1 MSLIR
6 KLAGQT
12 AIYGLSTILGRFL
25 NYLLV
30 PLYTAVLADA
40 ADYGIITQLFAYS
53 GFVMVVFSYRMESA
67 FFRFGTP
74 TRQREKA
81 YATGLGSLWVTSLF
95 LSGCLFLF
103 SQPIAWALQLDDYP
117 HFIRYLSLIIGLD
130 ALCELPFARLRLEQK
145 PFAFVAVKLT
155 NIGINIGLNLF
166 WLLFCP
172 WASKQGW
179 HWVHAVWTP
188 ETPVQYI
195 LLANVFA
202 SAATLALLSPNLIV
216 RPGQFDWTL
225 HKEMIRYAAPLV
237 VVSLAGIVNEMLDR
251 SILIYLL
258 PGDDLSNRAQLGI
271 YGANYKLAMLI
282 TLFTQAYR
290 YAAEPFFFRVS
301 AEKDSPAV
309 LAKAADWFT
318 LATSA
323 AMLGILLFLPLIKH
337 FLRNPAYHEGLGVVP
352 ILLLANVFLGIYYN
366 FSVWF
371 RLKDKTKTG
380 AWIALAG
387 ATVTIVL
394 NIALIPHMGYYG
406 SAWATLCCYAFMAG
420 LTWYLGQKHLPVPY
434 PLRRMALY
442 LVAALFAYTLDQL
455 FSSYLPHWGQWTA
468 RTLLMAS
475 YVYIFTRKHPAFGTK
490 GAPKGRL

>member
-40 ADYGIITQLFAYS
+40 ADYGIVTQLFAYS
-53 GFVMVVFSYRMESA
+53 GFVMVLFSYRMESA
-67 FFRFGTP
+67 YFRFGTP
-74 TRQREKA
+74 IEQREKA
-81 YATGLGSLWVTSLF
+81 YATGMGSLWVTSLF
-95 LSGCLFLF
+95 LSSCLFLF
-103 SQPIAWALQLDDYP
+103 SEPIATALRLEDHP
-117 HFIRYLSLIIGLD
+117 NFIRYFALIIGLD

-145 PFAFVAVKLT
+145 PLTFVAVKLT

-172 WASKQGW
+172 WASSQGW
-179 HWVHAVWTP
+179 RWVHTVWTP
-188 ETPVQYI
+188 EHPVQYI
-195 LLANVFA
+195 FLANLFA
-202 SAATLALLSPNLIV
+202 SAATLIMLSPYLRV
-216 RPGQFDWTL
+216 YRGRFDWPL
-225 HKEMIRYAAPLV
+225 LKDMIRYAAPLI

-258 PGDDLSNRAQLGI
+258 PGDELANRAQLGI

-282 TLFTQAYR
+282 SLFTQAYR

-301 AEKDSPAV
+301 TEKDSPAV
-309 LAKAADWFT
+309 LAKAAEWFT

-352 ILLLANVFLGIYYN
+352 ILLLANVILGIYYN

-371 RLKDKTKTG
+371 RLKDKTQTG

-387 ATVTIVL
+387 AVVTIVL
-394 NIALIPHMGYYG
+394 NIALIPNMGYYG
-406 SAWATLCCYAFMAG
+406 SAWATLGCYTLMAG
-420 LTWYLGQKHLPVPY
+420 LTWHLGRKHLPVPY
-434 PLRRMALY
+434 PLSRMALY
-442 LVAALFAYTLDQL
+442 IAAALFAYTLDQL
-455 FSSYLPHWGQWTA
+455 FSGYLPSWGQWAA
-468 RTLLMAS
+468 RTILMVS
-475 YVYIFTRKHPAFGTK
+475 YLYAFTRKHLPVGTSRY
-490 GAPKGRL
+490 A